1 MVLSLSRLLLVSL
14 SLVACGGDDDGGG
27 GGTADGGGSRAD
39 ASTRP
44 DGGRASDA
52 GRGRDAGDADAGNT
66 ADAAAIPEVGAAVI
80 GGEVRGQS
88 LAPLHAW
95 YTQYP
100 GGGPFAVAM
109 PEDDVTCD
117 LEAPFAMATASV
129 GFPCGPAEAGTY
141 PIVADPQAECKVG
154 APHAWMLVENLEDG
168 TAELLAASGS
178 VTVVSVDGTSVAGS
192 FAADFGDGGA
202 LSGSFNASVCAN

>member
-1 MVLSLSRLLLVSL
+1 MVLPLSLLLL
-14 SLVACGGDDDGGG
+14 ACGGDDDGGG
-27 GGTADGGGSRAD
+27 GDGTADGGGSRAD
-39 ASTRP
+39 ASSRP
-44 DGGRASDA
+44 DGGGSDA
-52 GRGRDAGDADAGNT
+52 GRGRDAGDADAGSA
-66 ADAAAIPEVGAAVI
+66 ADAAAIPEVGAASI
-80 GGEVRGQS
+80 GGAVRGQS
-88 LAPLHAW
+88 LAPQHAW

-100 GGGPFAVAM
+100 DGGAFAVAM

-141 PIVADPQAECKVG
+141 PIVADPQAECTDG
-154 APHAWMLVENLEDG
+154 APHAWMLVENLTDG

-178 VTVVSVDGTSVAGS
+178 VTVVSVDGTSVAGT
-192 FAADFGDGGA
+192 FTADFGDGGA